1 VLAVLE
7 LNDQSL
13 LMRAGEG
20 TLIQEPGFAYLGAGG
35 IETGEVARAAAWKE
49 PQYSVNQYWCQLNQ
63 KPLPGKYKWARHNA
77 DIAFTQLRKLWESAG
92 MPRSHIILVPGSFS
106 NDQVSLVLGMMEA
119 LPAET
124 SAVVDN
130 ALAMCLGLDRDTL
143 FVDLQ
148 LHQTVLSVCRFGEGA
163 VSIAEQEVIPDLGM
177 MQIYNRLTRHISD
190 LLIRS
195 YRYDPLHASESEQ
208 DICDRLP
215 DWLGRLSWEPEL
227 SLKLSS
233 DQGEL
238 PFILRRTDVQQILSE
253 RVRKMRSVIDR
264 HRNYPLA
271 FSHASRLLAA
281 MFDEFSSAEVCG
293 QAAAIDHVL
302 LNRQLIIDQTAG
314 LRRIRSLDLGGIQP
328 GVKTQSPSPATH
340 LLYRDTALPLKVP
353 VSIRIFDKDV
363 QMSNKL
369 DSDAELT
376 LVMRNQT
383 LEVMHQASDCEIAI
397 PKNCRPGEHVMVG
410 GHQLKLIEVRDG

>member
-13 LMRAGEG
+13 LMRAEEG
-20 TLIQEPGFAYLGAGG
+20 ALIQEPGFAYLSAEG

-49 PQYSVNQYWCQLNQ
+49 PQHSVNQYWCQLNQ

-77 DIAFTQLRKLWESAG
+77 DIAFTQLKKLWHGAG
-92 MPRSHIILVPGSFS
+92 MPQSHIILVPGSFS
-106 NDQVSLVLGMMEA
+106 NDQVSLVLGMIRA

-130 ALAMCLGLDRDTL
+130 ALAMCLGPERDYL

-148 LHQTVLSVCRFGEGA
+148 LHQTVLSVCRFGGGA

-190 LLIRS
+190 LVIRS

-208 DICDRLP
+208 AICDRLP

-227 SLKLSS
+227 SLKLNSE
-233 DQGEL
+233 QGDL
-238 PFILRRTDVQQILSE
+238 PFILHRADVQQILTE
-253 RVRKMRSVIDR
+253 RVSKMRSVIDR
-264 HRNYPLA
+264 HRNFPLV
-271 FSHASRLLAA
+271 FSHASRLLPAI
-281 MFDEFSSAEVCG
+281 FDEFSTAEVCA
-293 QAAAIDHVL
+293 QAAGIDHVL
-302 LNRQLIIDQTAG
+302 LHQQLIVDQTAG
-314 LRRIRSLDLGGIQP
+314 LHRIRSLELGDIQST
-328 GVKTQSPSPATH
+328 GTTQSPSLATH
-340 LLYRDTALPLKVP
+340 LLYRDMALPLKAP
-353 VSIRIFDKDV
+353 VSIRIRDEGV

-369 DSDAELT
+369 DSSAELT
-376 LVMRNQT
+376 LVLRNQT
-383 LEVMHQASDCEIAI
+383 LEVMHQASGCEFDI
-397 PKNCRPGEHVMVG
+397 PKNCLPGEHIMVG
-410 GHQLKLIEVRDG
+410 GHQLKLIEVVDG